1 MELAS
6 GLSFPQIK
14 RHRVVG
20 NADHPVFVSSAEL
33 RPREIV
39 GEDGFVGPAPLG
51 QRFGTPL
58 AQAHAVAVA
67 FCRDEEAAVLIGTG
81 RRDAWGGGNAR
92 GGGGADNG
100 PRARRRAVPE
110 TVWPQTG
117 REAA

>member
-6 GLSFPQIK
+6 GLSFPKIK

-20 NADHPVFVSSAEL
+20 DADHPVFVSSAEL

-39 GEDGFVGPAPLG
+39 GEDGFVGPALLG

-58 AQAHAVAVA
+58 AQAHTVAVA
-67 FCRDEEAAVLIGTG
+67 FRRDEEAAVLIGMLKQAL
-81 RRDAWGGGNAR
+81 RS
-92 GGGGADNG
+92 

>member
-6 GLSFPQIK
+6 GLSFPKIK

-39 GEDGFVGPAPLG
+39 GEDSFVGPALLG

-67 FCRDEEAAVLIGTG
+67 FRRDEEAAVLIPDGE
-81 RRDAWGGGNAR
+81 A
-92 GGGGADNG
+92 GA
-100 PRARRRAVPE
+100 PQPQRRAVPE

>member
-6 GLSFPQIK
+6 GLSFPKIK

-39 GEDGFVGPAPLG
+39 GEDGFVGPALLG

-58 AQAHAVAVA
+58 AQAYAVAVA
-67 FCRDEEAAVLIGTG
+67 FRRDEEAAVLIPDGE
-81 RRDAWGGGNAR
+81 A
-92 GGGGADNG
+92 GAPQPQSPPEGCSGDG
-100 PRARRRAVPE
+100 LAADGQRAA
-110 TVWPQTG
+110 
-117 REAA
+117 